1 MTRPLFLS
9 RITRRP
15 SLRFAVRN
23 ACGRVMRRVRG
34 IEREPVT
41 QPLTEDQWRALESR
55 CGILTGSLAAA
66 LVCIALLV
74 AFRGATC

>member
-1 MTRPLFLS
+1 
-9 RITRRP
+9 
-15 SLRFAVRN
+15 
-23 ACGRVMRRVRG
+23 MRRVRG